1 MRSAI
6 VTREWPP
13 EIYGGAGVHVTE
25 LVKAL
30 NQIIDTDVYCMG
42 ATRTD
47 AMAFKLKVED
57 GLNPALA
64 VAATS
69 VEMANAIA
77 QISPDVV
84 HSHTWYA
91 NLAGH
96 LAASVAGVPHIVT
109 AHSLEPRRP
118 WKADQLGG
126 GYRVSSWIEA
136 ESYRAAD
143 AIIAVSSGMRADV
156 LDCYPFVD
164 PDKVKVV
171 YNGIDVSVFKPTQDD
186 DVLRKHGIDPS
197 RPFVLFVG
205 RITRQKG
212 LIHLLRAAKKLVP
225 GVQLVLAA
233 SSPDEKSIGDEVASA
248 VAELRSLRPQDVIWI
263 ENQVNKTE
271 LIVLLTQASVFA
283 CPSVYEP
290 LGIVNLEAMACGTT
304 VVASSVGGIPE
315 VVVDGETGFLVDYT
329 PDDVALFEASLSESL
344 NRAVADEVGS
354 ISMGAAG
361 RVRAMANFDWAA
373 IAQSTVDIYKS
384 VLK

>member
-1 MRSAI
+1 
-6 VTREWPP
+6 
-13 EIYGGAGVHVTE
+13 
-25 LVKAL
+25 
-30 NQIIDTDVYCMG
+30 
-42 ATRTD
+42 
-47 AMAFKLKVED
+47 
-57 GLNPALA
+57 
-64 VAATS
+64 
-69 VEMANAIA
+69 
-77 QISPDVV
+77 
-84 HSHTWYA
+84 
-91 NLAGH
+91 
-96 LAASVAGVPHIVT
+96 
-109 AHSLEPRRP
+109 
-118 WKADQLGG
+118 
-126 GYRVSSWIEA
+126 
-136 ESYRAAD
+136 
-143 AIIAVSSGMRADV
+143 MRADV
-156 LDCYPFVD
+156 LDCYPFVE
-164 PDKVKVV
+164 PEKVKVV

-212 LIHLLRAAKKLVP
+212 LIHLLRAAKTLLP

-248 VAELRSLRPQDVIWI
+248 VAELRSLRPHDVIWI

-361 RVRAMANFDWAA
+361 RIRAMANFDWAA
-373 IAQSTVDIYKS
+373 IAHSTVDIYKS
-384 VLK
+384 VMK